1 VIVLADSPATAMAAG
16 ARATPSRIASA
27 EVPPL
32 LGDAWRRL
40 APRLEAAAWL
50 GAIDSA
56 ATAASPDRT
65 LIAVERARGSQF
77 AALQE
82 ALRSGD
88 DLPDDLA
95 CIALEGDGFRGQR
108 GRSWSALRGNLH
120 VCLLARVDLSAA
132 AAQAALTAL
141 PAVATVRAIER
152 ASGGRVRPG
161 IKWVN
166 DVVLAGHKVG
176 GVLSA
181 THVTNARVSHAL
193 VGIGVNVHQAPQVA
207 RDPRVAPAGSL
218 DGLAGDA
225 APALTA
231 LTLALLG
238 ELDRAVA
245 ELRAGDGGALV
256 EAYRRRSLVV
266 GRRVAVWPVT
276 DAEHAGEPRWTGT
289 VRALRDDL
297 SLEFLDSE
305 VVVSSGRLTFLD

>member
-1 VIVLADSPATAMAAG
+1 MIVLADTPATFAAVG
-16 ARATPSRIASA
+16 VHGTSRRIGSDD
-27 EVPPL
+27 VPPFL
-32 LGDAWRRL
+32 QDAWRRL
-40 APRLEAAAWL
+40 AERPDSDAWV
-50 GAIDSA
+50 GMVDSPHTAITPGRA
-56 ATAASPDRT
+56 

-82 ALRSGD
+82 ALRSGA

-120 VCLLARVDLSAA
+120 ACLVARVDIPAVAS
-132 AAQAALTAL
+132 QSVLTAL

-166 DVVLAGHKVG
+166 DIMLAGHKIG
-176 GVLSA
+176 GVISA
-181 THVTNARVSHAL
+181 TQVIAERVSQVL
-193 VGIGVNVHQAPQVA
+193 IGIGVNVHQAPQVA

-218 DGLAGDA
+218 DELAGEA
-225 APALTA
+225 APALTP
-231 LTLALLG
+231 LTVALLD

-245 ELRAGDGGALV
+245 EVRASDGGALI

-297 SLEFLDSE
+297 SLELVE
-305 VVVSSGRLTFLD
+305 HEAVVSSGRLTLLD